1 MVTLF
6 TFNQSVWQTP
16 QKTVIEKIGY
26 SDEKG
31 RQALYSTVFFG
42 KINAQGLEI
51 RIDRKNHKVHLC
63 HKENILGTWNVF
75 IIIGKSVTKLE
86 RLIVVFA
93 DARINEKTK
102 REEFHFNEAYLLYKP
117 DPDNFLDAFEKGLI
131 AIDIRMHLKPTGA
144 VRNHGTGLRIDERNM
159 SNLYENQKKIM

>member
-1 MVTLF
+1 M
-6 TFNQSVWQTP
+6 
-16 QKTVIEKIGY
+16 
-26 SDEKG
+26 
-31 RQALYSTVFFG
+31 
-42 KINAQGLEI
+42 
-51 RIDRKNHKVHLC
+51 
-63 HKENILGTWNVF
+63 
-75 IIIGKSVTKLE
+75 E

-144 VRNHGTGLRIDERNM
+144 VRNHGTGFRMDERNM